1 MTPKLTEFK
10 KETARERAARYIP
23 SPGLNDAAQV
33 AIDLG
38 MPLLLTG
45 APGTGKTDLAHYLAH
60 HLLESDP
67 LVFHTKSTSV
77 YTDLFYQYDALG
89 HFRAGEKAPAEPYI
103 KLQALGDA
111 IQRAELHNSRSVVL
125 VDEIDKAPRDLP
137 NDILN
142 EIENMEFWIKE
153 TNASHKADPK
163 FQPILVFT
171 SNQEKDLPDAFL
183 RRCVFFYI
191 DFKDVPLDE
200 IIRTRF
206 KLDERPDAAV
216 LAANALVHFKNIRE
230 IGLDKIPATAELIK
244 WIDFLI
250 RRNVDVTGQNEKTRD
265 LLAISY
271 SLLAKNVD
279 DLKKLKK
286 SR

>member
-1 MTPKLTEFK
+1 MTPKQTEFE
-10 KETARERAARYIP
+10 KETTRERAARYSP
-23 SPGLNDAAQV
+23 SQGLKDAAQV

-45 APGTGKTDLAHYLAH
+45 APGTGKTDLAHFLAYKRN
-60 HLLESDP
+60 ESEA

-89 HFRAGEKAPAEPYI
+89 HFRAGQGASIGTYI
-103 KLQALGDA
+103 TIQALGTA
-111 IQRAELHNSRSVVL
+111 IQRAERREGRSVVL

-142 EIENMEFWIKE
+142 EIENMEFQIKE
-153 TNASHKADPK
+153 TNASHKADPE

-171 SNQEKDLPDAFL
+171 SNKEKDLPDAFL

-244 WIDFLI
+244 WIDYLI
-250 RRNVDVTGQNEKTRD
+250 RRNVDVTARDPKTVD

-271 SLLAKNVD
+271 SLLAKNDD